1 MYVEVTDVDVVVIVI
16 VIVVVF
22 VVGCRKLT
30 ICSVMELRRFR
41 ILQNLCVTDILAFH
55 GCSNFI
61 SPAFCAVFVFIS
73 FFPLCSIIFLHF
85 CLKKKN
91 FGKFSFHFLM
101 HAPIPT
107 KWLELEKIFKSS
119 FDNFSFQSQL
129 MGQHI
134 SSFVFFLSLSM
145 GQFFLSLELL
155 KLVRS
160 ALYRDIFI
168 EKRLF
173 LFR

>member
-1 MYVEVTDVDVVVIVI
+1 MYVEVTDVDVV

-85 CLKKKN
+85 CLKKKTAES
-91 FGKFSFHFLM
+91 FRFIFSCTHPFRQNGLSLRRFSNHRSITFHFNL
-101 HAPIPT
+101 
-107 KWLELEKIFKSS
+107 
-119 FDNFSFQSQL
+119 N
-129 MGQHI
+129 
-134 SSFVFFLSLSM
+134 
-145 GQFFLSLELL
+145 
-155 KLVRS
+155 
-160 ALYRDIFI
+160 
-168 EKRLF
+168 
-173 LFR
+173 